1 MDPFEIRT
9 FPARLSRVT
18 IVVSLL
24 MLVAAM
30 YVLGSVLWTTVA
42 AARHIPED
50 PARWV
55 VVCAAFLLL
64 CCALAWVYF
73 RWAGPSI
80 QVLLMYLLRD
90 RGKQVVA
97 YRLDDAGWRW
107 TIAGTDVLIPW
118 AGMEIAVTGRSE
130 DAFSLTVT
138 SAGPFPAAHNP
149 LSRQLRRT
157 LRKQRGF
164 TAPLTLTNPTED
176 ELAAEIQRQSG
187 GRVVLRR

>member
-9 FPARLSRVT
+9 IPARMRPVT

-55 VVCAAFLLL
+55 MVCAAFLLL
-64 CCALAWVYF
+64 GCALAWVYF
-73 RWAGPSI
+73 RWVGPAV
-80 QVLLMYLLRD
+80 QVILMYVFRD
-90 RGKQVVA
+90 RGKQALA
-97 YRLDDAGWRW
+97 YRLDQTGWRHV
-107 TIAGTDVLIPW
+107 IAGADVAIPW
-118 AGMEIAVTGRSE
+118 AGMDVAVTERS
-130 DAFSLTVT
+130 DDRFSVTVT
-138 SAGPFPAAHNP
+138 SAGPLTAARDP

-187 GRVVLRR
+187 GRVALRR